1 MKRIPS
7 VNKRRLNLVNG
18 NMQSLSISWIR
29 TLLSNWDKVFALQ
42 VLIQV
47 LLLHANLN
55 IINLV
60 LVRSRH
66 RSKLLND
73 HFCYLRFDVS
83 FAFDINY
90 LLYLLVIVCACQS
103 KKAFILLLHSKFPID
118 INYFKSKFLHGTLY

>member
-1 MKRIPS
+1 MFYFASCVEVEGPAALILTIS
-7 VNKRRLNLVNG
+7 ENL
-18 NMQSLSISWIR
+18 
-29 TLLSNWDKVFALQ
+29 
-42 VLIQV
+42 
-47 LLLHANLN
+47 ANLN

-118 INYFKSKFLHGTLY
+118 INYSISQFLHRTLY